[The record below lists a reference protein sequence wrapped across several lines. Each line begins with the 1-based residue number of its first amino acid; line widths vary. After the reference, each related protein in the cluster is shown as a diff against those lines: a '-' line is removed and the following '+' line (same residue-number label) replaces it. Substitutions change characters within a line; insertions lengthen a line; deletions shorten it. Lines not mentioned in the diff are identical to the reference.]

1 MIELSCYKINNLLS
15 AYLEN
20 QLDTATTLTV
30 ANHLE
35 NCPSCEK
42 ELNQLTKI
50 SSLLKTAI
58 QKANESDLTLAT
70 RANAI
75 NDRIK
80 EQIAL
85 TILQTKQPT
94 NNVVSIQKTIT
105 KSIWVK
111 KIVLS
116 LAASIVIALLSVFSL
131 TYYATAT
138 GPLLIGA
145 ARNHQFC
152 SAIELSNIGLHK
164 GHSKVELSKQFNT
177 KLPELDTLGIKL
189 SDLHPCEVYQTPF
202 LHLMYLKGERQV
214 SVYYGLANSINKF
227 KENQTQINPEQ
238 LYLETSGSLQIG
250 AISTKENTL
259 WLIAGELSQ
268 EEIRDISSNLLKTRA
283 FEEKQAELFH

>member
-1 MIELSCYKINNLLS
+1 MIELSCYKISNLLS
-15 AYLEN
+15 AYMEN

-58 QKANESDLTLAT
+58 QQANESDLTLPT

-75 NDRIK
+75 NDRVK

-85 TILQTKQPT
+85 TFAQTTQPI
-94 NNVVSIQKTIT
+94 NNVISIQNPNSR
-105 KSIWVK
+105 SIWVK

-116 LAASIVIALLSVFSL
+116 LAASIVIAILSVFSL

-138 GPLLIGA
+138 GPLLSGA

-164 GHSKVELSKQFNT
+164 GHSKTELSKQFNT
-177 KLPELDTLGIKL
+177 KLPELDALGIKF
-189 SDLHPCEVYQTPF
+189 SDLHPCEVYQTSF
-202 LHLMYLKGERQV
+202 LHLMYLKGDNQV
-214 SVYYGLANSINKF
+214 SVYYGLANAIDKF
-227 KENQTQINPEQ
+227 KETQAQINPEQ
-238 LYLETSGSLQIG
+238 LYLATSGSLKVG

-259 WLIAGELSQ
+259 WLIAGDLSQ
-268 EEIRDISSNLLKTRA
+268 EEIRAISSNLLKTRA

>member
-1 MIELSCYKINNLLS
+1 MVDINCHKINNLLS
-15 AYLEN
+15 AYLED
-20 QLDTATTLTV
+20 QLDTATTIIV
-30 ANHLE
+30 ATHLE

-42 ELNQLTKI
+42 ELTQLTKI

-58 QKANESDLTLAT
+58 QQANESDLTLAT

-75 NDRIK
+75 NERIK

-85 TILQTKQPT
+85 TIAQTKQPT
-94 NNVVSIQKTIT
+94 NNIVSIQKPTNR
-105 KSIWVK
+105 SIWIK

-138 GPLLIGA
+138 GPLLLGA

-164 GHSKVELSKQFNT
+164 GHSKTELSKQFNT
-177 KLPELDTLGIKL
+177 KLPELDTLGIKF
-189 SDLHPCEVYQTPF
+189 SDLHPCEVYQTSF
-202 LHLMYLKGERQV
+202 LHLMYLKGERPV
-214 SVYYGLANSINKF
+214 SVYYGLANSIDKF
-227 KENQTQINPEQ
+227 KETKTQINPEQ
-238 LYLETSGSLQIG
+238 LYLETSGSLKVG

-268 EEIRDISSNLLKTRA
+268 EEIRDISSNLVKTRA

>member
-58 QKANESDLTLAT
+58 QQANESDLTLAT

-75 NDRIK
+75 NDRVK

-85 TILQTKQPT
+85 TIAQTKQPT
-94 NNVVSIQKTIT
+94 NNVISIQKPIKTSWI
-105 KSIWVK
+105 K
-111 KIVLS
+111 KVILS
-116 LAASIVIALLSVFSL
+116 LAASILIAMLSVFSL

-164 GHSKVELSKQFNT
+164 GHSKTELSKQFNT
-177 KLPELDTLGIKL
+177 KFPELDTLGIKFA
-189 SDLHPCEVYQTPF
+189 DLHPCEVYQTSF
-202 LHLMYLKGERQV
+202 LHLMYLKGDNQV
-214 SVYYGLANSINKF
+214 SVYYGLANALDKF
-227 KENQTQINPEQ
+227 KETQTQINPEQ
-238 LYLETSGSLQIG
+238 LYLETSGSLQVG
-250 AISTKENTL
+250 AVSTKENTL

-268 EEIRDISSNLLKTRA
+268 EEIKAISSNLLKTRA